1 MDCVWCVVC
10 GVGPDDQTL
19 VGTRMHSNPPTQTP
33 QGQKIDDGPPAKN
46 AFQVWYSAVLYS
58 CTVEHGLGNPTS
70 QPTHPLTYSQTGK
83 CQTGGERA
91 SQSQWPTVQ
100 WEHHGSALPPSPSLQ
115 GAKENLCRV
124 QYISFSWVSWR
135 LISRSL
141 MGFWDAKPW
150 VFLAPK
156 SQGNYSFHYLKQ
168 KVLLEQRVYLAIFLG
183 LLYPYRK
190 TRTLHA
196 RELSV
201 NVKLT
206 YIGPVVPSG
215 AQCPS
220 ILRNCLLGPSNWGGL
235 MGADPGQALLGEG
248 SHQNPSEQ
256 FFKES
261 CQSQFTLK
269 RDFTKDI

>member
-1 MDCVWCVVC
+1 MMAHQ
-10 GVGPDDQTL
+10 PK
-19 VGTRMHSNPPTQTP
+19 MHSRCGTVQCCILALWSKDWAIQPANPPTHSHIVRRESVRRA
-33 QGQKIDDGPPAKN
+33 GN
-46 AFQVWYSAVLYS
+46 APV
-58 CTVEHGLGNPTS
+58 
-70 QPTHPLTYSQTGK
+70 
-83 CQTGGERA
+83 RA
-91 SQSQWPTVQ
+91 SGPQCSGDTTAVHY
-100 WEHHGSALPPSPSLQ
+100 HHLPPSKVQKKIYAECNTYPSL
-115 GAKENLCRV
+115 GCLEGWLADLWWDFDG
-124 QYISFSWVSWR
+124 I
-135 LISRSL
+135 
-141 MGFWDAKPW
+141 FWDAKPW